1 MKALSSWLESG
12 IRLLQS
18 LGGLGGACVTPPV
31 AARPRLRG
39 SAWGLRHEALRP
51 DASQIVSETGSEQVG
66 TDPELDGVL
75 SPPRGDGLHRLA
87 CWLLLFGLAWFG
99 YSVSLPARSDEL
111 ARIEAA
117 FGIRVERLKLA
128 AGGHILDF
136 RYRVLD
142 SSKSAGLLQPGA
154 STYLMPDKAPVR
166 LDPIPLEPAAAPQAL
181 DRSGGENAALFGN
194 PGRLL
199 RRGDRVTLVL
209 GGFRASG
216 LTIQ

>member
-1 MKALSSWLESG
+1 MSESCDEPNG
-12 IRLLQS
+12 ADP
-18 LGGLGGACVTPPV
+18 GL
-31 AARPRLRG
+31 
-39 SAWGLRHEALRP
+39 
-51 DASQIVSETGSEQVG
+51 DA
-66 TDPELDGVL
+66 VL
-75 SPPRGDGLHRLA
+75 SPPRADGLHGLA

-117 FGIRVERLKLA
+117 FGIRVERLRLA

-142 SSKSAGLLQPGA
+142 SSKSAGLLRPGTSA
-154 STYLMPDKAPVR
+154 YLMPDKAPVR
-166 LDPIPLEPAAAPQAL
+166 LDPIPLPAAAPQPL